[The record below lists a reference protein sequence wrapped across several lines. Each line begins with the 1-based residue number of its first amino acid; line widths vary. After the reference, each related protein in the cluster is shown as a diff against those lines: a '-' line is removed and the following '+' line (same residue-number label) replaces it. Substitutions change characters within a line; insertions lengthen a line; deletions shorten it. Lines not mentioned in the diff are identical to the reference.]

1 MCPIKVVNLGDEIG
15 VSAPASYANDTA
27 FELYCKQHAISL
39 DMLGCDDTNWTI
51 CTQLNTN
58 ASLAAEFPGL
68 FYHSSKFANS
78 AAIRYFKNVTDFLAK
93 VGLDGAK
100 FGANFSP
107 GNYVGL
113 TFMYIRLF
121 RERAFTLPWSEDW
134 IWQIPVASQQIMTV
148 VLDAFRR

>member
-1 MCPIKVVNLGDEIG
+1 MSHVWVGD
-15 VSAPASYANDTA
+15 SYND
-27 FELYCKQHAISL
+27 
-39 DMLGCDDTNWTI
+39 D
-51 CTQLNTN
+51 
-58 ASLAAEFPGL
+58 
-68 FYHSSKFANS
+68 
-78 AAIRYFKNVTDFLAK
+78 IRAMW
-93 VGLDGAK
+93 A
-100 FGANFSP
+100 GANFSP